1 MKIFKS
7 LENSNLLTKGV
18 TKTIKNEAKEQR
30 VGFFD
35 MFVGTLNVNFLQTC
49 DGATIPKG
57 RETVRAIEVATTT
70 SRQQRQDF
78 QCRLIF
84 E

>member
-7 LENSNLLTKGV
+7 LENSKGV

-30 VGFFD
+30 VGFYG
-35 MFVGTLNVNFLQTC
+35 MFLGTLNVNFLQAC
-49 DGATIPKG
+49 AGATIPKG
-57 RETVRAIEVATTT
+57 PETVRANEVATTI
-70 SRQQRQDF
+70 SRRQRQDF